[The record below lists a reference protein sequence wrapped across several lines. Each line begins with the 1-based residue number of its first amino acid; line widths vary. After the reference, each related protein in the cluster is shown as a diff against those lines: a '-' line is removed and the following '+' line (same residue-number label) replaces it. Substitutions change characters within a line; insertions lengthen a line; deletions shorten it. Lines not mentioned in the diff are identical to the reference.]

1 MDWSIVHILLVDD
14 DVQVGEA
21 VAELLRSADHRVTVA
36 LKGSQAL
43 SATLTHDF
51 DMMICDVML
60 PDMPGIEIIRAI
72 KAQAPQLPVVVLSG
86 LAPEEYQKDCED
98 AGAACF
104 FSKPL
109 DPKDLLREVALIAK
123 ARLSLRVALVDRDS
137 IHRTRLTKTLGA
149 MGCTIRPFASA
160 VEAMSAIKLGEV
172 PSLWV
177 ADATDPDILAL
188 LDNVKTEHV
197 PVFVFSAT
205 HDAKHEE
212 TLMRVGAALFLS
224 KPIDIDTLLTQA
236 SFLAR

>member
-1 MDWSIVHILLVDD
+1 VGWSIVQILLVDD
-14 DVQVGEA
+14 DPQVGEA
-21 VAELLRSADHRVTVA
+21 VAELLRSAGHQVTVC
-36 LKGSQAL
+36 LRGSLAL

-60 PDMPGIEIIRAI
+60 PDMPGIEIIRAV

-86 LAPEEYQKDCED
+86 SAPEQWQKDCED

-104 FSKPL
+104 LSKPL
-109 DPKDLLREVALIAK
+109 APTELLREVSLISK
-123 ARLSLRVALVDRDS
+123 ARLSLRVALVDRDR

-160 VEAMSAIKLGEV
+160 QEAMDAIKLGEM

-177 ADATDPDILAL
+177 ADATDPNILDL
-188 LDNVKTEHV
+188 LNNVKTDRV
-197 PVFVFSAT
+197 PVFVFSAE
-205 HDAKHEE
+205 HDVKQEE